1 MTGQRL
7 RGLAATLAIV
17 VLVAGVPVLMLAI
30 GATPSPDEVIDLPS
44 LLTRRDDGTLALLLL
59 TLAVWAAWAVV
70 AATLVTEIVA
80 QIRGFRIPALPGLA
94 LPQQT
99 ARKLVTVAALAFIA
113 TPGTVPTLPVP
124 ATHAAVPVPRLDA
137 EPPAA
142 APTAPPPREADP
154 PAAEHVEPDP
164 PTTTYTTRRGDS
176 LWKIAQQLLGDG
188 TRYAELIDLNHD
200 VLGDRPDF
208 LPIGLALRVPMTED
222 THARRTAGNYA
233 VQAGDTLWDI
243 ADRELGDPE
252 RYREIFDAST
262 HIAQPDGGR
271 LTDPDLIMPGWT
283 LALPAT
289 GGPAARDPA
298 TQKHTDPSHPD
309 DSQHETGPTRSPHS
323 VEQTTEAVIDVT
335 PSSTPSAS
343 VADGEGSSG
352 WLVPGL
358 AAGGTVLAGCLFLA
372 LRALRRAQL
381 RYRRPGQVLAPTPTD
396 LQPTEK
402 TAVEVGAGVART
414 LEFLDRALR
423 HLAAEFDGR
432 AEPHPKL
439 ERVSL
444 TAETLDVHLAEP
456 ATIPAPAPWSA
467 RAGRW
472 TLTTGADI
480 PDIDTLPPYPLLVS
494 VGQSDAGALELLNL
508 ERFGSIDLTGDTER
522 VDALARHLV
531 AELALSP
538 WSVLVE
544 VHTVGIASELQGLD
558 DLRLHHH
565 AEAVDIRALVD
576 QIRVSH
582 AADSGDPDPFR
593 VVIAASG
600 IDVGELRDLVAAP
613 AQRLGVAVVAMG
625 SSARPAA
632 MTLQVDSA
640 GRLRIDGS
648 NRRLQAAG
656 LTTSEA
662 TTCAAIVDAAR
673 QTPTVPVPVFEDPV
687 DDLQALIDQAGAV
700 REDLV
705 QPRPSGPAG
714 DRSLLPDTTADY
726 ADAAATT
733 AEDVAELAPIIPQ
746 DVAEEVL
753 DADPDLDRDLAAW
766 RDPEARLPKLT
777 VLGPVALS
785 AHGSTAPSERRRPV
799 LLELA
804 AYIALHPEGVV
815 SRELAEVFRRS
826 ESRMRNDVRD
836 LRAWL
841 GSSPITGLPHLPAGD
856 ASRLYQETG
865 TPGYQVDDLLVDLE
879 LFRRLRARGHARG
892 AEGLDDLLAAL
903 RLVTGPPFALPSGH
917 GWSWLYDDNRI
928 HETAATAIADVAH
941 LVVARTMTEGNIE
954 TARAAAQIACSA
966 IPFDEVCQL
975 DLLKVAFAEGHTQAA
990 TEMLDRDVL
999 NRTDEYIGTVE
1010 PPDRTRTITSTP
1022 DWKKRRTS

>member
-7 RGLAATLAIV
+7 RGLAATLAIAI
-17 VLVAGVPVLMLAI
+17 LVAGVPVLLLAI

-59 TLAVWAAWAVV
+59 TLAVWAAWAVI
-70 AATLVTEIVA
+70 AATVVTEIVA
-80 QIRGFRIPALPGLA
+80 QIRGFRIPALPGLT
-94 LPQQT
+94 LPQRA
-99 ARKLVTVAALAFIA
+99 ARQLVTVAALAFIA

-124 ATHAAVPVPRLDA
+124 ATHAAVPVPRLYAD
-137 EPPAA
+137 PPAA
-142 APTAPPPREADP
+142 EPTAPPPHEADP

-176 LWKIAQQLLGDG
+176 LWKIAQQVLGDG
-188 TRYAELIDLNHD
+188 TRYTELIDINRD

-208 LPIGLALRVPMTED
+208 LPIGLALRVPTTED
-222 THARRTAGNYA
+222 SQAHRAADSYVVTH
-233 VQAGDTLWDI
+233 GDTLWDI
-243 ADRELGDPE
+243 ADRELGDPG

-262 HIAQPDGGR
+262 HIAQPDGSR
-271 LTDPDLIMPGWT
+271 LTDPDLIHPGWT
-283 LALPAT
+283 LAIPAT
-289 GGPAARDPA
+289 DGRAARDPA
-298 TQKHTDPSHPD
+298 AQQRAVPSQPD
-309 DSQHETGPTRSPHS
+309 GSQHETGPTRSPQS
-323 VEQTTEAVIDVT
+323 VEQTIEAVADAS
-335 PSSTPSAS
+335 PSSTSSAS
-343 VADGEGSSG
+343 EADEAGSSG

-372 LRALRRAQL
+372 LRALRRSQL

-396 LQPTEK
+396 LQPAEK
-402 TAVEVGAGVART
+402 TAVEVSVGVAGT

-423 HLAAEFDGR
+423 HLAAEVDGR

-444 TAETLDVHLAEP
+444 TADTLDVHLAEP
-456 ATIPAPAPWSA
+456 ATPPAPWS
-467 RAGRW
+467 GNGQRW
-472 TLTTGADI
+472 TLTTDTDI
-480 PDIDTLPPYPLLVS
+480 PDIDALPPYPLLVS
-494 VGQSDAGALELLNL
+494 IGQSDTGALELLNL
-508 ERFGSIDLTGDTER
+508 EHFGTVDLTGDTER
-522 VDALARHLV
+522 VDALARHLA

-538 WSVLVE
+538 WSALVE
-544 VHTVGIASELQGLD
+544 VHTVGIATELQGLD

-565 AEAVDIRALVD
+565 AEAGDARALVD
-576 QIRVSH
+576 QIRISH
-582 AADSGDPDPFR
+582 AANSGDPDPFR
-593 VVIAASG
+593 VIIAASG
-600 IDVGELRDLVAAP
+600 IDVGALRDLIISP
-613 AQRLGVAVVAMG
+613 AQRLGVAVVALATSAG
-625 SSARPAA
+625 STAV
-632 MTLQVDSA
+632 TLQVNSA

-648 NRRLQAAG
+648 DLRLQAAG

-673 QTPTVPVPVFEDPV
+673 QTPTVPVPVFEHPA
-687 DDLQALIDQAGAV
+687 DDLQALIDQTGAV

-714 DRSLLPDTTADY
+714 DRSLLPDTTSDY
-726 ADAAATT
+726 ADVAATT
-733 AEDVAELAPIIPQ
+733 AEDVAELAPIITQ
-746 DVAEEVL
+746 DVAEELL
-753 DADPDLDRDLAAW
+753 DADPNLDRDLAAW
-766 RDPEARLPKLT
+766 RDPESRLPKLT

-841 GSSPITGLPHLPAGD
+841 GSSPITGLPHLPPGD
-856 ASRLYQETG
+856 ASRLYQETA
-865 TPGYQVDDLLVDLE
+865 TPGYQVDDLLIDLD

-892 AEGLDDLLAAL
+892 ADGINDLLAAL
-903 RLVTGPPFALPSGH
+903 HLVTGAPFTLPSSQ

-941 LVVARTMTEGNIE
+941 LVVARTMAEGDLE
-954 TARAAAQIACSA
+954 TARAAAQMACSA

-975 DLLKVAFAEGHTQAA
+975 DLLKVAFAEGHTQTAA
-990 TEMLDRDVL
+990 EMLDRDVL

>member
-1 MTGQRL
+1 MTRQRL
-7 RGLAATLAIV
+7 HGIAATLAIV
-17 VLVAGVPVLMLAI
+17 AFVAGVPVLLLAI
-30 GATPSPDEVIDLPS
+30 GATPSGGDITGLPS
-44 LLTRRDDGTLALLLL
+44 ILTRRDDGTLALLLL
-59 TLAVWAAWAVV
+59 TIAVWIAWAVV
-70 AATLVTEIVA
+70 AASLVAEIVA
-80 QIRGFRIPALPGLA
+80 QVRGLRIPAVPGLA
-94 LPQQT
+94 LPQRA
-99 ARKLVTVAALAFIA
+99 ARQLVTVAALAFIA
-113 TPGTVPTLPVP
+113 TPGAVPALPVP
-124 ATHAAVPVPRLDA
+124 ATHAAVPVPRPDSD
-137 EPPAA
+137 PPAA
-142 APTAPPPREADP
+142 APVVSAPREVDP
-154 PAAEHVEPDP
+154 PAAEHVKPPP
-164 PTTTYTTRRGDS
+164 PTTVYTTRRGDS
-176 LWKIAQQLLGDG
+176 LWKIAQRVLGDG
-188 TRYAELIDLNHD
+188 TRYTELVDLNRD
-200 VLGDRPDF
+200 VLGGRPDF
-208 LPIGLALRVPMTED
+208 LPIGLTLRVPTLDD
-222 THARRTAGNYA
+222 T
-233 VQAGDTLWDI
+233 QADRSTRSYVVKEGDTLWDI
-243 ADRELGDPE
+243 ADRELGDPA
-252 RYREIFDAST
+252 RYREILDAST

-271 LTDPDLIMPGWT
+271 LTDPDLIIPGWT

-289 GGPAARDPA
+289 GQPAASKPP
-298 TQKHTDPSHPD
+298 TQERAVPSHPD
-309 DSQHETGPTRSPHS
+309 GSHHEAASTRSPQS
-323 VEQTTEAVIDVT
+323 VEQTIEGVVDAS
-335 PSSTPSAS
+335 PSSTSSAS
-343 VADGEGSSG
+343 EADEAGSSG

-396 LQPTEK
+396 MQPTEK
-402 TAVEVGAGVART
+402 TAVEVSVGVAGT

-432 AEPHPKL
+432 AEPHPKI

-444 TAETLDVHLAEP
+444 TADTLDVHLAEP
-456 ATIPAPAPWSA
+456 AILPAPWS
-467 RAGRW
+467 GNEKRW
-472 TLTTGADI
+472 TLITDADV
-480 PDIDTLPPYPLLVS
+480 PDIDALPPYPLLVS
-494 VGQSDAGALELLNL
+494 IGQSDTGALELLNL
-508 ERFGSIDLTGDTER
+508 EHFGTVDLTGDTEP
-522 VDALARHLV
+522 VDALARHLA

-544 VHTVGIASELQGLD
+544 VHTVGIAAELQGLD

-565 AEAVDIRALVD
+565 AEAVDIGALVD

-593 VVIAASG
+593 VIIAASG

-613 AQRLGVAVVAMG
+613 AQRLGVAVVALVTSAG
-625 SSARPAA
+625 SAA
-632 MTLQVDSA
+632 VTLQVDSA
-640 GRLRIDGS
+640 HRLRIDGS
-648 NRRLQAAG
+648 DLRLQAAG

-673 QTPTVPVPVFEDPV
+673 QTPTVSSPVFERPT
-687 DDLQALIDQAGAV
+687 DDLQTLIDQTGAV
-700 REDLV
+700 REHLV
-705 QPRPSGPAG
+705 QPRPAGPAG
-714 DRSLLPDTTADY
+714 ARSLLPQQTGDY
-726 ADAAATT
+726 VDAAATT
-733 AEDVAELAPIIPQ
+733 AEDVAELAPIIPKP
-746 DVAEEVL
+746 VADELLE
-753 DADPDLDRDLAAW
+753 ADPDLDRDLAAW
-766 RDPEARLPKLT
+766 RDPESRLPKLV

-785 AHGSTAPSERRRPV
+785 AHGPTAPSDRRRPV

-903 RLVTGPPFALPSGH
+903 HLVTGPPFALPSGH

-941 LVVARTMTEGNIE
+941 LVVARTMAEGDLE

-1010 PPDRTRTITSTP
+1010 PPDRTRTLTSTP